1 MSIINS
7 PTCSNVKSLLGKT
20 SR

>member
-7 PTCSNVKSLLGKT
+7 PTCSNVKSLSGKT